1 LPFAAGKF
9 LLRRLALKRVNHL
22 EVVIALVY
30 SADALGPAAGLAF
43 VARFFVIA
51 FSIVSASV
59 LAPGFTAASS
69 FLGVAGRGIVLTV
82 ALLIY
87 LSSDLISVFFSAF
100 TVAFGVSAVAAA

>member
-1 LPFAAGKF
+1 MPFAAGKF

-30 SADALGPAAGLAF
+30 PADALGPAAGLAF

-59 LAPGFTAASS
+59 LASGFTAASS
-69 FLGVAGRGIVLTV
+69 FLGVAGRGIGLTV

-87 LSSDLISVFFSAF
+87 LSSALIAVFFTAL
-100 TVAFGVSAVAAA
+100 AFGVSAVAAA